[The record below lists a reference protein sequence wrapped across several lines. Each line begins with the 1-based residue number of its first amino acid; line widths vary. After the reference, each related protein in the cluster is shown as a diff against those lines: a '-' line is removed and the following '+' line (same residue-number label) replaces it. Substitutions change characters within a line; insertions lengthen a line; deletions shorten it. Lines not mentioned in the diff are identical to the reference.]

1 MEPLVRDMVETDPTK
16 RPTMDE
22 VVTRFSEIRGKL
34 STWKLRSR
42 IARRYELWP
51 VTVWKSV
58 GHWRRT
64 VGYVLGRK
72 AAIPEPK

>member
-1 MEPLVRDMVETDPTK
+1 MGPLVRDMVETDPTK